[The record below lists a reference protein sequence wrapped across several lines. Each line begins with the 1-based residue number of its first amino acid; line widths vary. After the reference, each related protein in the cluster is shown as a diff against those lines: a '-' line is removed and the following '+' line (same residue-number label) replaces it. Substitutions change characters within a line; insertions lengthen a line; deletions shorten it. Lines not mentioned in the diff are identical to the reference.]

1 MTEGNYVR
9 NLSGPGP
16 LCAGRRSGS
25 VVLTGLL
32 YVAQLWLSI
41 SNFARNSPAI
51 SSNFEFMSLELQR
64 FRVVSKNDRGKL
76 RAKFV
81 WAWSAVCRAA
91 VWLCGPDGF
100 AVCSPVVAVNQQFR
114 T

>member
-16 LCAGRRSGS
+16 LCPGRRSGS
-25 VVLTGLL
+25 AVLTGLL
-32 YVAQLWLSI
+32 HVAQLWLSI

-64 FRVVSKNDRGKL
+64 FRAL
-76 RAKFV
+76 RM
-81 WAWSAVCRAA
+81 
-91 VWLCGPDGF
+91 
-100 AVCSPVVAVNQQFR
+100 
-114 T
+114 